1 MFSDGLSGFF
11 RDGGFGMWPTL
22 LFAFPLVALAV
33 LYALRPE
40 KRAVPVLW
48 NLGMLV
54 LGSGVLGTWVGIIN
68 TLRYIQREDVPAA
81 ERLGILALGAAESL
95 NNLVLALIFV
105 VLTLLVTAVGTYRGS
120 RQA

>member
-1 MFSDGLSGFF
+1 MFSEGLSGFF

-22 LFAFPLVALAV
+22 IFAFPLVALAV

-40 KRAVPVLW
+40 KRVIPVLW

-54 LGSGVLGTWVGIIN
+54 MGAGVLGTWVGIVN
-68 TLRYIQREDVPAA
+68 TLRYIQRDDVPAA
-81 ERLGILALGAAESL
+81 DRFGVLALGTAESL
-95 NNLVLALIFV
+95 NNLVLALIFAV
-105 VLTLLVTAVGTYRGS
+105 MTLLITAVGTYRGS